1 MAAGRP
7 TEYSEEVAKLAKLYL
22 EDYRDNGEAV
32 PTIVGLCRYIDRAR
46 STVYK
51 WASEVD
57 KPEFSD
63 IVEQLL
69 EFQEFDLV
77 NRGLNNELNPQIA
90 KTMMAKHGY
99 SDKQEVDH
107 KSTDG
112 SMSPE
117 RLSDKEIDA
126 RISQLISKVE
136 K

>member
-7 TEYSEEVAKLAKLYL
+7 TEYTQEVANLAKSYL
-22 EDYRDNGEAV
+22 ENYKENKEAV
-32 PTIVGLCRYIDRAR
+32 PTVVGLCRFIDRAR

-51 WASEVD
+51 WASEAD

-77 NRGLNNELNPQIA
+77 NGALRGELNPQIA

-99 SDKQEVDH
+99 SDKQEIDH
-107 KSTDG
+107 RSGDG
-112 SMSPE
+112 SMTPKGSSLDDFYAE
-117 RLSDKEIDA
+117 SDVPVK
-126 RISQLISKVE
+126 S
-136 K
+136 